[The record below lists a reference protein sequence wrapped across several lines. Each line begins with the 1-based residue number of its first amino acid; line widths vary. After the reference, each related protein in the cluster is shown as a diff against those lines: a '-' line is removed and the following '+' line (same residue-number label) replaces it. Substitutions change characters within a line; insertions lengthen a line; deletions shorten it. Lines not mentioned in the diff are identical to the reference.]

1 MKELM
6 DIGKR
11 IATIRKQRGK
21 TQAWVAARL
30 YISRQT
36 VSLWEQGKAK
46 PSVDLL
52 PALCELLDVP
62 VCALLGLCHMA
73 KRGECQTA
81 TQESGSI
88 AVGGEGCAV
97 ASGYNRPRVAVGG
110 AFMRFRSSH

>member
-1 MKELM
+1 MSELM

-21 TQAWVAARL
+21 TQAWIAARL

-73 KRGECQTA
+73 KRGECQSATAEEAGTPTA
-81 TQESGSI
+81 TEPCGRGSI
-88 AVGGEGCAV
+88 APRA
-97 ASGYNRPRVAVGG
+97 RVAVGG
-110 AFMRFRSSH
+110 AFMRFRS

>member
-1 MKELM
+1 MSELM

-21 TQAWVAARL
+21 TQAWIAARL

-52 PALCELLDVP
+52 PALCELLDV
-62 VCALLGLCHMA
+62 LLRESRKDGLGLVLGNDEA
-73 KRGECQTA
+73 REPIKIRQ
-81 TQESGSI
+81 
-88 AVGGEGCAV
+88 
-97 ASGYNRPRVAVGG
+97 GYRLVLTPI
-110 AFMRFRSSH
+110 